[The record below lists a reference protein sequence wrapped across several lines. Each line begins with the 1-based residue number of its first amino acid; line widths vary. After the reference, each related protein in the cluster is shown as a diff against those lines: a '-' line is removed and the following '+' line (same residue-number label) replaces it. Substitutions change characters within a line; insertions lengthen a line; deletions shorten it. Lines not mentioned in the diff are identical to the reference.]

1 MKHVVVGIICRT
13 NSEGKDEY
21 LLVSSKKDFG
31 EYTGA
36 FYPPGGHVEEGEDE
50 QQALSREIE
59 EELGLSVVVGE
70 KLAETSGDVAEQ
82 ITHWYACELDVG
94 DMKVD
99 TEELAHV
106 GWFTKEQM
114 QALKLWPATRKFF
127 ENYIFHENSGV

>member
-1 MKHVVVGIICRT
+1 MKHVVVGIISRKQGT
-13 NSEGKDEY
+13 GKDEY

-50 QQALSREIE
+50 RQALSREIQ
-59 EELGLSVVVGE
+59 EELGVGVVVGD
-70 KLAETSGDVAEQ
+70 KLAETAGDVADQ
-82 ITHWYACELDVG
+82 VTHWYLCELGAG

-99 TEELAHV
+99 EEELANV

-114 QALKLWPATRKFF
+114 QGLKLWPATKKFF
-127 ENYIFHENSGV
+127 QEYIR